1 LRWAVAGAPARELLQ
16 QWQPWQLLSGLAGQ
30 PLGEAAQG
38 LALAVEPDGGQLLL
52 KARLQF
58 DG

>member
-1 LRWAVAGAPARELLQ
+1 LADAV
-16 QWQPWQLLSGLAGQ
+16 
-30 PLGEAAQG
+30 QG
-38 LALAVEPDGGQLLL
+38 LALAVEPGSGELLL